1 MRFVSYR
8 GPGGVGAVGTIADG
22 RVFPLPN
29 ACASMLD
36 VLAADAA
43 SLAEF
48 VSQARATRPGAPFAE
63 VELLPVVPRPGKVV
77 CLGLN
82 YAEHAKEGGFQ
93 VPEYPVLFL
102 RVSTS
107 LVGAGAPI
115 VRPQCS
121 VTLDYEAELAI
132 IIGRGGRHISAADA
146 LAHVGGYTLFNDASV
161 REFQRRTAQ
170 WTPGKNF
177 DHTGALG
184 PELVTPDQL
193 PPGAKGL
200 RIQSRLNG
208 TVLQDANTDD
218 MIFDVARIIAIV
230 SQVMT
235 LETGDVIPTGTPSGV
250 GHARKPPLW
259 MKHGDVCEVEIEGIG
274 ILRNPVR
281 DEVVPH
287 AAVA

>member
-8 GPGGVGAVGTIADG
+8 GPSGLGAVGIVVDG
-22 RVFPLPN
+22 SVFPLPHG
-29 ACASMLD
+29 CSSMIE
-36 VLAADAA
+36 VLAAGPA

-48 VSQARATRPGAPFAE
+48 VSQACAAGTGTPLAE
-63 VELLPVVPRPGKVV
+63 VEPLPVVPRPGKVV

-93 VPEYPVLFL
+93 VPDYPALFL

-115 VRPQCS
+115 IRPQCS

-132 IIGRGGRHISAADA
+132 VVGRGGRHIAEADA

-177 DHTGALG
+177 DQTGALG
-184 PELVTPDQL
+184 PELVTPDEL
-193 PPGAKGL
+193 PPGAMGL

-208 TVLQDANTDD
+208 AVLQDGNTND
-218 MIFDVARIIAIV
+218 MIFGVARIIAIV

-235 LETGDVIPTGTPSGV
+235 LETGDVIATGTPAGV

-259 MKHGDVCEVEIEGIG
+259 MKHGDVCEIEIEGIG
-274 ILRNPVR
+274 ILRNPIR
-281 DEVVPH
+281 DEVAPQT
-287 AAVA
+287 AAA

>member
-8 GPGGVGAVGTIADG
+8 GPSQLAAVGAIVDG
-22 RVFPLPN
+22 RVFPLPSG
-29 ACASMLD
+29 CSSMLE
-36 VLAADAA
+36 VLAAAPA
-43 SLAEF
+43 HLAEF
-48 VSQARATRPGAPFAE
+48 VSQARAAGAGMPLAE

-93 VPEYPVLFL
+93 VPDYPALFL

-115 VRPQCS
+115 VRPHCS

-132 IIGRGGRHISAADA
+132 VIGRGGRHIREADA
-146 LAHVGGYTLFNDASV
+146 LSHVGGYTVFNDASV

-177 DHTGALG
+177 DQTGALG
-184 PELVTPDQL
+184 PELVTPDEL

-208 TVLQDANTDD
+208 TVLQDGNTGD
-218 MIFDVARIIAIV
+218 MIFGVARIIAIV

-235 LETGDVIPTGTPSGV
+235 LETGDVIATGTPSGV
-250 GHARKPPLW
+250 GHARQPPLW
-259 MKHGDVCEVEIEGIG
+259 MKHGDVCEIEIEGIG
-274 ILRNPVR
+274 ILRNPIR
-281 DEVVPH
+281 DEVIPQ